1 MKKNK
6 NWILLKEFVKTDFKM
21 RYQGSVIGYVWS
33 ILKPLL
39 LFSVMYVVFIHFL
52 KFGSDIPHFSIALLL
67 GNVLWNFFSETTNL
81 GLVSIVNRGDLIRK
95 LNFPKEIIVLAV
107 SINAAINLLISF
119 VIVLLFAT
127 MSGVQFSWLA
137 LLTPL
142 LLIELYAF
150 ALGIAFLLATLY
162 VTFRD
167 IAPVWEVFLQLG
179 MYITPIIYP
188 VSLVMQ
194 QSRDLATS
202 MLLNPVAQIIQD
214 LRHVL
219 IHPNNMTIW
228 QINGD
233 SLLTFL
239 PYVLPFIVLF
249 IGYSVFKKNANKFAE
264 KV

>member
-33 ILKPLL
+33 VLKPLL

-67 GNVLWNFFSETTNL
+67 GNVLWNFFSETTSL

-107 SINAAINLLISF
+107 SVNAAINLLISLM
-119 VIVLLFAT
+119 IVLLFA
-127 MSGVQFSWLA
+127 MLSGVHFSL
-137 LLTPL
+137 LTVLTPL
-142 LLIELYAF
+142 LLLELYAF
-150 ALGIAFLLATLY
+150 ALGIAFLLATVY

-188 VSLVMQ
+188 VSLVFQ
-194 QSRDLATS
+194 QSETLAGV
-202 MLLNPVAQIIQD
+202 MLLNPVAQVIQD
-214 LRHVL
+214 LRHVV
-219 IHPNNMTIW
+219 IHPNNLTIW
-228 QINGD
+228 QVNNALVMSVI
-233 SLLTFL
+233 
-239 PYVLPFIVLF
+239 PYVLSFVVLGL
-249 IGYSVFKKNANKFAE
+249 GYCVFKKHANKFAE